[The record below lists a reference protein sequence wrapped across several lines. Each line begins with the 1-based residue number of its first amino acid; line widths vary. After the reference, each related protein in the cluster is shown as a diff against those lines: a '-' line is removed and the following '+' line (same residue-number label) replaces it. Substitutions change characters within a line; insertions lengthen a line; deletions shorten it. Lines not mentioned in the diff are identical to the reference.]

1 MIDLH
6 THTFLSD
13 GDLGPAELVQRASR
27 KGYSVLGITDH
38 ADSSN
43 LDQLIS
49 QLLRFSLEINQVRS
63 SQIKVIPGIEL
74 THLPPCLIGPLAK
87 RARKK
92 GAKIVIVHGE
102 TIVEPV
108 PVGTNRAALEADI
121 DILAHPGLIGEEEV
135 KIAAEKG
142 IYLEISSR
150 KGHCLTNGRVAGL
163 AKKYGAN
170 MILNTDAHSSVDLI
184 TQDQGMKVLL
194 GAGLSS
200 EESEAVLRNSALLAE
215 EKLSRFNPTRA

>member
-13 GDLGPAELVQRASR
+13 GELCPAELVQRASQ

-49 QLLRFSLEINQVRS
+49 QLLQFSLEINQVRS
-63 SQIKVIPGIEL
+63 NQIRVIPGIEL
-74 THLPPCLIGPLAK
+74 THLPPCLIGPLAE

-121 DILAHPGLIGEEEV
+121 DILAHPGLISEEEV
-135 KIAAEKG
+135 KIAAERG

-150 KGHCLTNGRVAGL
+150 KGHCLTNGRVARL

-170 MILNTDAHSSVDLI
+170 MILNTDTHSSVDLI
-184 TQDQGMKVLL
+184 TQDQGIKVLL
-194 GAGLSS
+194 GAGLSP

-215 EKLSRFNPTRA
+215 KKLSLFNPTWV